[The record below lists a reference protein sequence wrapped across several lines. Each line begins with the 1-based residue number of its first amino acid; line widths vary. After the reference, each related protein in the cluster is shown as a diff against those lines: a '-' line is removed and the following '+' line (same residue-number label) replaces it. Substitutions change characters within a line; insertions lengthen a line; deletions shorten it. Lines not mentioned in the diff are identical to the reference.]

1 MKIIVDADACPV
13 KEIIEKIAKK
23 YQLGVIMVSNYH
35 HIINSDYA
43 KVLMVDGASQSADIA
58 ITNITNCGDI
68 VVTQEVFITVYEKI
82 HLFDSSRKFG
92 PWINRIAINTCVT
105 YLRKNRKVITLSF
118 DETVGKQYE
127 HPYRVTY
134 EDDPEL
140 VFEKAE
146 LKQEIDSALM
156 ELSESYRLII
166 IMRFRME
173 LSNQEIADYMGI
185 SKENVEVKV
194 HRARKAL
201 RKIILRKWKERGLQY
216 ELPANK

>member
-1 MKIIVDADACPV
+1 VRIKELIVLQTD
-13 KEIIEKIAKK
+13 EMLAKQTLRGK
-23 YQLGVIMVSNYH
+23 LSAFEELVERYKNVVFSVVYRILGQYQEAEDVS
-35 HIINSDYA
+35 
-43 KVLMVDGASQSADIA
+43 
-58 ITNITNCGDI
+58 
-68 VVTQEVFITVYEKI
+68 QEVFITVYEKMYQ
-82 HLFDSSRKFG
+82 FDSSRRFG
-92 PWINRIAINTCVT
+92 PWINRIAVNTCVT

-127 HPYRVTY
+127 HPYRVSY
-134 EDDPEL
+134 EDNPEL

>member
-1 MKIIVDADACPV
+1 MLTDEMLAKQTLHGKLSAFEELIERYKNIVFSV
-13 KEIIEKIAKK
+13 VYRILGQ
-23 YQLGVIMVSNYH
+23 YQEAE
-35 HIINSDYA
+35 D
-43 KVLMVDGASQSADIA
+43 
-58 ITNITNCGDI
+58 
-68 VVTQEVFITVYEKI
+68 VTQEVFITVYEKMYQ
-82 HLFDSSRKFG
+82 FDSSRRFG
-92 PWINRIAINTCVT
+92 PWINRIAVNTCVT

-118 DETVGKQYE
+118 DETAGKQYE
-127 HPYRVTY
+127 LPYRVAYT
-134 EDDPEL
+134 DDPEL

-146 LKQEIDSALM
+146 LKQEIDAALM

-173 LSNQEIADYMGI
+173 LNNQEIAEILGI

>member
-1 MKIIVDADACPV
+1 MLTDEMLARQTMRGKLSAFEELVERYKNVVFSVVYRILGQ
-13 KEIIEKIAKK
+13 
-23 YQLGVIMVSNYH
+23 YQEAE
-35 HIINSDYA
+35 D
-43 KVLMVDGASQSADIA
+43 
-58 ITNITNCGDI
+58 
-68 VVTQEVFITVYEKI
+68 VTQEVFITIYEKM

-92 PWINRIAINTCVT
+92 PWINRIAVNTSVT
-105 YLRKNRKVITLSF
+105 YLRKNHKVITLSF
-118 DETVGKQYE
+118 DETIGKQYD

-140 VFEKAE
+140 VFEKTE
-146 LKQEIDSALM
+146 LKREIDAALM
-156 ELSESYRLII
+156 ELSEQYRLII
-166 IMRFRME
+166 VLRFRME
-173 LSNQEIADYMGI
+173 LSNQEISEYLGI

>member
-1 MKIIVDADACPV
+1 VRIKELIVLQTD
-13 KEIIEKIAKK
+13 EMLAKQTLRGK
-23 YQLGVIMVSNYH
+23 LSAFEELVERYKNVVFSVVYRILGQYQEAEDVS
-35 HIINSDYA
+35 
-43 KVLMVDGASQSADIA
+43 
-58 ITNITNCGDI
+58 
-68 VVTQEVFITVYEKI
+68 QEVFITVYEKI